1 MGLLDISLQLVKT
14 ESVLKTIQMTDLV
27 SQYHRL
33 KDEIDSAIG
42 EVMESASFINGP
54 AVKRFASQ
62 LQTYTN
68 IKHIIPCA
76 NGTDAL
82 QVALMALDIPAGS
95 EIITPAFSYA
105 AVVEVCSLLKL
116 KPVFTDVD
124 PHTFNMKTADIENLI
139 TPLTKA
145 IVPVH
150 LFGQC
155 ADMDKVMSIANKH
168 GLYVI
173 EDNAQAI
180 GAYCLKSDGSK
191 VMSGGM
197 GHVSTLSFF
206 PSKNLGC
213 FGDGGAICTN
223 DAALADKITMI
234 ANHGQRVKYYHE
246 LIGVNSRLDS
256 IQAAILSV
264 KLKYLESFTDERRQ
278 VANFYD
284 EVLGGINELILPKRD
299 MNSTHVFNQYTI
311 QLKIGDVEKIRSS
324 LKELGIPTMKYY
336 PEPLYKQKAY
346 KQNIILEHTEK
357 LCNTV
362 FSLPIGTDMN
372 EEQLNYITQNLT
384 EIIKQK

>member
-1 MGLLDISLQLVKT
+1 MAISLQLVKT
-14 ESVLKTIQMTDLV
+14 ESVLKTIQMTDLI

-42 EVMESASFINGP
+42 EVMETASFINGP

-62 LQTYTN
+62 LQTYTG
-68 IKHIIPCA
+68 IKHVVPCA

-82 QVALMALDIPAGS
+82 QIALMALDIPAGS

-124 PHTFNMKTADIENLI
+124 PLTFNMQTEGLEKLI

-155 ADMDKVMSIANKH
+155 ANMDEVLTFAKEH

-173 EDNAQAI
+173 EDNAQSI
-180 GAYCLKSDGSK
+180 GAYYLKSDGTK

-223 DAALADKITMI
+223 DPNLAEKITMI

-264 KLKYLESFTDERRQ
+264 KLKYLESFIEERRQ
-278 VANFYD
+278 VADFYD
-284 EVLGGINELILPKRD
+284 RALSGIDELMLPKRSL
-299 MNSTHVFNQYTI
+299 NSTHVYNQYTL
-311 QLKIGDVEKIRSS
+311 QLKHMDVEQVRVA
-324 LKELGIPTMKYY
+324 LKAVGIPTMVYY
-336 PEPLYKQKAY
+336 PEPLYHQKAY
-346 KQNIILEHTEK
+346 QQNIKLEYTEK

>member
-1 MGLLDISLQLVKT
+1 MQLVKT
-14 ESVLKTIQMTDLV
+14 ESVLKTIQMTDLI

-42 EVMESASFINGP
+42 EVMETASFINGP

-62 LQTYTN
+62 LQTYTG
-68 IKHIIPCA
+68 IKHVVPCA

-82 QVALMALDIPAGS
+82 QIALMALDIPAGS

-124 PHTFNMKTADIENLI
+124 PLTFNMQTEGLEKLI

-155 ADMDKVMSIANKH
+155 ANMDEVLTFAKEH

-173 EDNAQAI
+173 EDNAQSI
-180 GAYCLKSDGSK
+180 GAYYLKSDGTK

-223 DAALADKITMI
+223 DPNLAEKITMI

-264 KLKYLESFTDERRQ
+264 KLKYLESFIEERRQ
-278 VANFYD
+278 VADFYD
-284 EVLGGINELILPKRD
+284 RALSGIDELMLPKRSL
-299 MNSTHVFNQYTI
+299 NSTHVYNQYTL
-311 QLKIGDVEKIRSS
+311 QLKHMDVEQVRVA
-324 LKELGIPTMKYY
+324 LKAVGIPTMVYY
-336 PEPLYKQKAY
+336 PEPLYHQKAY
-346 KQNIILEHTEK
+346 QQNIKLEYTEK